1 MYVFNAST
9 VTTLQPISVSR
20 NPFDHGENGV
30 LKIMHYSDWFRWIVV
45 AASSS
50 FTRSFIACEWA
61 ETFKLYNF
69 PLKHGLSFIS
79 TS

>member
-1 MYVFNAST
+1 MYVFNASA

-61 ETFKLYNF
+61 ETLKLYNF